1 MALFKLNRKIVVCF
15 LLLLMKY
22 INSNAQQIIN
32 NVDLEKIDATSFK
45 VKFKLNSITDY
56 RFNTVTLKIF
66 RQRNGDVEEVF
77 SKDINSGPLIKAN
90 QTYSYSW
97 YTDRQTIKDGDELQA
112 KIIIAYNKPAVAKTI
127 EQPLNKAPKADA
139 GGNLTVQLP
148 LNLVVILD
156 GMRSNDADGRII
168 AISWRQV
175 SGPSTL
181 RIASPTS
188 YKSYVVG
195 DFKPGVYT
203 FELSVTDDKG
213 ASGADRAN
221 LTVKAAPVTKPQ
233 TSTAIN
239 NGAIANNNDSPAVR
253 RIIAPSPAPKLRG
266 GPSNALV
273 DVLLPGL
280 GHYFVSGDYYG
291 NDRKPAV
298 LLITALYAGSVG
310 GAVYYKLRSNSQ
322 YNKYIDLANF
332 REYQKDDNGNI
343 IGVRGAN
350 QAQATQYLNDSK
362 NSHNN
367 FLILTG
373 ISAGIMVAD
382 MIYTFIRGSKNKK
395 QWKNEYSARTN
406 LFFSSNGNNLVT
418 GIRVKL

>member
-1 MALFKLNRKIVVCF
+1 MVVFKLNKKIVVCF
-15 LLLLMKY
+15 LLLLMKHMH
-22 INSNAQQIIN
+22 SHAQQIIN
-32 NVDLEKIDATSFK
+32 DVDLEKIDATSFK
-45 VKFKLNSITDY
+45 VKFKLNNITDY
-56 RFNTVTLKIF
+56 HFNTVTLKIF
-66 RQRNGDVEEVF
+66 RRRNGNVDEVF
-77 SKDINSGPLIKAN
+77 SKNINSGPLIKAD

-97 YTDRQTIKDGDELQA
+97 YTDRQTVKEGDELQA
-112 KIIIAYNKPAVAKTI
+112 KVIIVYNKPAVAKTQ
-127 EQPLNKAPKADA
+127 EPPANKSPKADA
-139 GGNLTVQLP
+139 GGDWSVQLP

-156 GMRSNDADGRII
+156 GMKSYDADGRII

-175 SGPSTL
+175 SGPNTL

-195 DFKPGVYT
+195 DFKPGMYV

-213 ASGADRAN
+213 ASSTDRAS
-221 LTVKAAPVTKPQ
+221 LTVKAAPVTRQQ
-233 TSTAIN
+233 TSTTVN
-239 NGAIANNNDSPAVR
+239 NSAVVTNNDSVVR
-253 RIIAPSPAPKLRG
+253 RVITSSPPPKLKG

-273 DVLLPGL
+273 DILLPGL

-310 GAVYYKLRSNSQ
+310 GAVYYKLKSNSQ
-322 YNKYIDLANF
+322 YNKYISLANF

-343 IGVRGAN
+343 IGVRGAS

-373 ISAGIMVAD
+373 ISAGIMAAD
-382 MIYTFIRGSKNKK
+382 MIYTFIKGSKNKK
-395 QWKNEYSARTN
+395 QWKNDYSARTN
-406 LFFSSNGNNLVT
+406 LFFSSNGNNLVA